1 MKNMIKLSFAAT
13 VLSLALIG
21 CASKGGIKVEEAKP
35 NPLPKIQATQA
46 LNLVFSN
53 TVSSSP
59 KHDSLHLQLDRANN
73 VFYSADPD
81 GEVAAYDGKKQLWEV
96 RPTKDL
102 TAGVSVGGNVA
113 VVGSRQGKLIALNA
127 QTGETLWTQQ
137 LSGSIL
143 SPSLI
148 EQNRVVTIT
157 NDGTVYT
164 HDAQSGQ
171 MVWTFDLP
179 NTPLSVRGYAMPTLL
194 DSRTVGIATANAYV
208 YALDLITGVPRWQ
221 RRVAVSEG
229 RGDIARLVDIDS
241 RPVVVDGNMVSVS
254 YQGQVTVVDLASQR
268 VRWTEKASSLSSPAA
283 DSSAVYVA
291 NSDGRLVAYNLAD
304 GAKLWENDQLL
315 HRGLSNPVLLGGVL
329 VVGDYDG
336 VLHLIDPTTGQ
347 LHGRAETK
355 GQVNN
360 LRVEDDLLYVS
371 TDKGHYTVWQNLM
384 N

>member
-1 MKNMIKLSFAAT
+1 MKNMIKLPFAAT
-13 VLSLALIG
+13 LLSLALIG

-35 NPLPKIQATQA
+35 NPLPKIQVTQG
-46 LNLVFSN
+46 LNQVFSSS
-53 TVSSSP
+53 VSSSP
-59 KHDSLHLQLDRANN
+59 KHDSLYLQLDRANN

-81 GEVAAYDGKKQLWEV
+81 GKVAAYDGKKRLWEV
-96 RPTKDL
+96 RPSKEL
-102 TAGVSVGGNVA
+102 TAGISVGSGIA
-113 VVGSRQGKLIALNA
+113 VVGTRQGKLIALNA
-127 QTGETLWTQQ
+127 QTGETVWTQQ
-137 LSGSIL
+137 LTGSIL

-164 HDAQSGQ
+164 HDAASGQ

-179 NTPLSVRGYAMPTLL
+179 NAPLSVRGYAMPTLL
-194 DSRTVGIATANAYV
+194 DSRTVGVATANAYV

-241 RPVVVDGNMVSVS
+241 RPVVVNGNMVTVS
-254 YQGQVTVVDLASQR
+254 YQGQVTMVDLASQQ
-268 VRWTEKASSLSSPAA
+268 VRWSEDASSLTSPAA
-283 DSSAVYVA
+283 DGNAVYVA
-291 NSDGRLVAYNLAD
+291 NSDGRLVAYNFAD
-304 GAKLWENDQLL
+304 GTKLWENDQLL

-336 VLHLIDPTTGQ
+336 VLHLIDPAKGQ
-347 LHGRAETK
+347 IHGRAETK
-355 GQVNN
+355 GQVRD
-360 LRVEDDLLYVS
+360 LRVEDNLLYVA
-371 TDKGHYTVWQNLM
+371 TDKGHYTVWQNLV